1 MMAVT
6 KGHGNPSWTRDEVIL
21 ALELYHNCH
30 GQIPGPTDDRV
41 HRLSVELRSFPHHAQ
56 EARQPSFRNPD
67 GVAFK
72 LQNLRAVDSGAGLKN
87 TSKID
92 REVWS
97 DLGHNPQLTSA
108 SAGVIRHSLE
118 VIDLLPQFDDEEEF
132 AEGKAATKVHIR
144 RERSA
149 KLRKE
154 LIASRLKVGGLACD
168 LCHADGAGVDPA
180 IRVSMFE
187 CHHILPLNVS
197 GETKTK
203 LKDTALLCASCHRL
217 LHRAMA
223 INKQWFSIDEAK
235 KHLFS

>member
-1 MMAVT
+1 VAVT

-21 ALELYHNCH
+21 ALELYQNCN

-41 HRLSVELRSFPHHAQ
+41 RKLSVELRSFPHHAQ
-56 EARQPSFRNPD
+56 AARQPSFRNPD

-87 TSKID
+87 TSRID

-97 DLGHNPQLTSA
+97 EFGLNPQLTTELA
-108 SAGVIRHSLE
+108 NVIRHSLE
-118 VIDLLPQFDDEEEF
+118 AIDLLPQFDDEEEF
-132 AEGKAATKVHIR
+132 SEGKAATKVHLR

-154 LIASRLKVGGLACD
+154 LIASRLKVGVLACD
-168 LCHADGAGVDPA
+168 LCQADGSNVDLS
-180 IRVSMFE
+180 IRDSMFE
-187 CHHILPLNVS
+187 CHHVVPLNVS

-203 LKDTALLCASCHRL
+203 VKDTALLCASCHRL
-217 LHRAMA
+217 LHRTMV
-223 INKQWFSIDEAK
+223 INKRWLSIEEAK